1 MTPPR
6 RAATDLLLPSL
17 LLLRPATAMGAMFIV
32 ARIVSNSAPRG
43 CETFFDAEARLLVY

>member
-6 RAATDLLLPSL
+6 RAATDLLLPSLL

-43 CETFFDAEARLLVY
+43 CETSL